1 MIDQRADTETRRFE
15 PMVLL
20 VWGLPA
26 AVVVAGFITLG
37 IAIRSGELAGSTDD
51 VRRMAQ
57 VQQSDL
63 GADQAAQRRGLSA
76 SLRVDS
82 GGVRLQLL
90 GASEADNA
98 LTLRF
103 EHPSDAGMDREVSL
117 QREGDLWSASIA
129 LPEARGWRLVLLA
142 ADASWRLDGQLDG
155 GDGVA
160 VLTPR
165 FGRG

>member
-1 MIDQRADTETRRFE
+1 MQDQQTPTPPRRFE

-57 VQQSDL
+57 VQESDL

-76 SLRVDS
+76 SLRVEA
-82 GGVRLQLL
+82 GTVQLQLL
-90 GASEADNA
+90 GASEADDA

-103 EHPSDAGMDREVSL
+103 EHPADASLDRVVALS
-117 QREGDLWSASIA
+117 REGASWSGQIA
-129 LPEARGWRLVLLA
+129 LPQAPGWRLVLLA
-142 ADASWRLDGQLDG
+142 ADASWRLDGHLDG
-155 GDGVA
+155 DRGVA

-165 FGRG
+165 FGHG